1 MKKGFFEALKTV
13 KDKQIDAFTMPSL
26 PKEFIL
32 KSVQDSNLNTH
43 IVTHFYP
50 KSPIAEQYRRLRE
63 NIKHKMQKNN
73 YKTIAITSAVNDEGK
88 SLTSL
93 NLAVALAKDV
103 DVKKV
108 LLVDCDLRKGKI
120 DASLALNSKIG
131 LSEYLLLGAETE
143 NIVFK
148 TKIDKLSII
157 PKGKVCDNPSELLAS
172 EKMKKLLADLKK
184 KFDVIILDTT
194 PLIPIADAGIVCA
207 LADAVVMVIRAGKTQ
222 QGIVDHA
229 TEVLEAAHSNL
240 IGYTLTHVEYYL
252 PGYIYKYV

>member
-1 MKKGFFEALKTV
+1 MKKTFFEALKTV
-13 KDKQIDAFTMPSL
+13 KDRQMDAFSMPSL

-63 NIKHKMQKNN
+63 NIKNKMKKNG
-73 YKTIAITSAVNDEGK
+73 YKTLAITSAVDNEGK

-103 DVKKV
+103 DIKKV
-108 LLVDCDLRKGKI
+108 LLVDCDLRKGRI
-120 DASLALNSKIG
+120 DDSLALSSKIG
-131 LSEYLLLGAETE
+131 LAEYLRVGAEAD
-143 NIVFK
+143 NIIFK
-148 TKIDKLSII
+148 TKIDKLYII

-172 EKMKKLLADLKK
+172 EKMKKLEAELKK
-184 KFDVIILDTT
+184 KFDIVILDTT
-194 PLIPIADAGIVCA
+194 PLIPIADAGIVCS
-207 LADAVVMVIRAGKTQ
+207 LADAVLMVIRAGKTQ

-229 TEVLEAAHSNL
+229 TEVLESAHSNL